1 MVIPRRG
8 QDQHVSEPVEV
19 SVEDRKATVALRG
32 EFDMPATFTVEPA
45 LEGLVERGDVEAITV
60 DLSRL
65 SFIDSTGI
73 GVLVRLEEESR
84 ARGLGLRIVP
94 GPREVQR
101 VFELAGLGEA
111 LPFVA
116 GPVAVTIA
124 DGTATVALH
133 GELDLATT
141 FLVEPELM
149 ALLDRG
155 DVTSLV
161 VDLAGLW
168 FIDSTGVGAL
178 LRLDEATRERGIG
191 LRLLPGPAD
200 VQLVFAVAGLREVLP
215 FAPQPGP

>member
-1 MVIPRRG
+1 MDDPRGG

-45 LEGLVERGDVEAITV
+45 LEGLVGRQDVEAITV

-65 SFIDSTGI
+65 SFIDSTGV
-73 GVLVRLEEESR
+73 GVLIRLEEESR
-84 ARGLGLRIVP
+84 ARGFDLRIVP

-116 GPVAVTIA
+116 GPFTVSIA
-124 DGTATVALH
+124 GGTATVALH

-149 ALLDRG
+149 ALLERD
-155 DVTSLV
+155 DVKAMV
-161 VDLAGLW
+161 IDLAELW

-178 LRLDEATRERGIG
+178 LRLDEATRERDIP
-191 LRLLPGPAD
+191 LRLLPGPPD
-200 VQLVFAVAGLREVLP
+200 VQVVFAVAGLREVLP
-215 FAPQPGP
+215 FAPEAR